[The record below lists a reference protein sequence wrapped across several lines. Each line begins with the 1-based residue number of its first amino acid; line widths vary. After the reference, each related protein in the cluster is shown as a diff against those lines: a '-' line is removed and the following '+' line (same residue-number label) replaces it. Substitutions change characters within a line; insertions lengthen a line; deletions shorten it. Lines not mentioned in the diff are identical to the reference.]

1 MAPDQDRELARL
13 TPRARKAFAP
23 VVGFLLL
30 TWTGFYFAAQ
40 FELALQRWTI
50 ALGTAVLVLLL
61 CAPGVARWAS
71 IRYRIT
77 SSRLRVRRG
86 LVRVRRAEVVFDP
99 AMEVAVTR
107 SLAQRVARCGDVSI
121 AQGGGVVFVLLDLPD
136 PDLAA
141 ALLREAIASA
151 APVEQRWSAGGPPD

>member
-1 MAPDQDRELARL
+1 MTDPGAPERELARL
-13 TPRARKAFAP
+13 TPRARSAFAP

-40 FELALQRWTI
+40 FELDLQRWII

-77 SSRLRVRRG
+77 DRGLRARRG
-86 LVRVRRAEVVFDP
+86 VLSARRAELVFDP
-99 AMEVAVTR
+99 RMVVTVTR
-107 SLAQRVARCGDVSI
+107 SLAQRIARCGDVAI
-121 AQGGGVVFVLLDLPD
+121 EQGGEPLFVLRDLPD

-141 ALLREAIASA
+141 AVLREAIAA
-151 APVEQRWSAGGPPD
+151 APAHEWPDGPAPV